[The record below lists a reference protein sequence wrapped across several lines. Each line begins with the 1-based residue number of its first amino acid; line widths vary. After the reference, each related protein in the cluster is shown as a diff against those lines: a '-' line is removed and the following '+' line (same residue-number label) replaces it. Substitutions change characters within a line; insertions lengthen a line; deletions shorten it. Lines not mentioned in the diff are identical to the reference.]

1 MNQKDKKA
9 AYLLDEIGAIDDRYI
24 AEAMNVRRKPKTGK
38 VLLILAAC
46 IALISILLISVAGAF
61 TIGGIVGGI
70 IRDDINSSRP
80 KPAEELGEILQKQS
94 GAEGVTKVADASEI
108 DFFNGAYLIWQSK
121 SGGYC
126 LKKLPDYSLRRLTS
140 NIGGMAVGD
149 DEEITLGTKVWI
161 SCGDGTVISPYLKA
175 SAGNIGYGEL
185 FNYEP
190 EIIPSKSFNS
200 CVSNLFG

>member
-1 MNQKDKKA
+1 M
-9 AYLLDEIGAIDDRYI
+9 
-24 AEAMNVRRKPKTGK
+24 
-38 VLLILAAC
+38 
-46 IALISILLISVAGAF
+46 
-61 TIGGIVGGI
+61 
-70 IRDDINSSRP
+70 
-80 KPAEELGEILQKQS
+80 
-94 GAEGVTKVADASEI
+94 TKVADASEI